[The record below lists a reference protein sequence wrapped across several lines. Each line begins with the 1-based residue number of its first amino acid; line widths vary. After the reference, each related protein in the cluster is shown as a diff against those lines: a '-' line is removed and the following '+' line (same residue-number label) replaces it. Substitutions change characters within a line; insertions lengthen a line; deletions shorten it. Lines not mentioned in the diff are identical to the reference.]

1 MALRCS
7 AHTLGHCGPRPQV
20 YTNIRQIRHTL
31 GSVYHPRDYYIIH
44 VDEDADVSLVRDVD
58 DLIRWMPNVC
68 LMQYDKQTRWS
79 AAIGV
84 GMPWPCRCLALCS
97 LEADTRDGQHSASA

>member
-1 MALRCS
+1 
-7 AHTLGHCGPRPQV
+7 
-20 YTNIRQIRHTL
+20 
-31 GSVYHPRDYYIIH
+31 VYHPRDYYIIH
-44 VDEDADVSLVRDVD
+44 VDEDADVALVRDVD

-84 GMPWPCRCLALCS
+84 SMPQAWPRRRLAL
-97 LEADTRDGQHSASA
+97 LARG